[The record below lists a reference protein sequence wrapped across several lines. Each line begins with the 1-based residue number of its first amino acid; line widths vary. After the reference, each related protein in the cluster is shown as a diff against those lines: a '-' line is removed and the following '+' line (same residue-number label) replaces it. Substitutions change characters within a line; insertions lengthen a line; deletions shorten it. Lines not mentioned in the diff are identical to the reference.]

1 MKQFDFE
8 KFRQEQEQRKA
19 KEKANQE
26 RVCESQ
32 LLTKRIQADKAE
44 ALRLKAE
51 KERLNA
57 ELNLSQV
64 KHLIQL
70 LLRRRTLMAGD
81 YDSMHVRLSA
91 NTSAINRLIDDLA
104 ALLNVTDPSEVMD
117 NDPDDEDAF

>member
-1 MKQFDFE
+1 MDLE
-8 KFRQEQEQRKA
+8 KFRLEQEAKRA
-19 KEKANQE
+19 KEKANQQ

-32 LLTKRIQADKAE
+32 ILNKRIQADKAE

-70 LLRRRTLMAGD
+70 LLRRRTLMAGQYND
-81 YDSMHVRLSA
+81 MHIRLAA

-104 ALLNVTDPSEVMD
+104 TLLNVTDPSEVMD
-117 NDPDDEDAF
+117 NDPDNEDVF

>member
-1 MKQFDFE
+1 MDLE
-8 KFRQEQEQRKA
+8 KFRLEQEAKRA
-19 KEKANQE
+19 KEKANQQ
-26 RVCESQ
+26 RVYECQ
-32 LLTKRIQADKAE
+32 LLQKRIQADKAE
-44 ALRLKAE
+44 TARLKEE

-91 NTSAINRLIDDLA
+91 NTSAINQLIDDLA
-104 ALLNVTDPSEVMD
+104 TLLNVTDPSEVMD
-117 NDPDDEDAF
+117 NDPDNEDVF